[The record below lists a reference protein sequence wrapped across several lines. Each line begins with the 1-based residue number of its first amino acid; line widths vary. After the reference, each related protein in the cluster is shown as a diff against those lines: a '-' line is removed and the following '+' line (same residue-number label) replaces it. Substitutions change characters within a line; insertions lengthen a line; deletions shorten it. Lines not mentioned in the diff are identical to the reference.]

1 MNIQNQGS
9 VELSGNPVSRAN
21 EDEAVQ
27 YQKRLSVI
35 ILNQIERKRTKTKST
50 IIQSSKHNAF
60 ENSRVTRVYFER
72 YRVLEYGRFWVIC
85 ATIVLVVLEYEVSF
99 LHQLTD
105 IYDKEIKILLYL
117 IMILS
122 IISSKLL
129 IQLVIMTFIAYQAEL
144 EFKKRS
150 LSIPKASNIF
160 QTNLIFLLILETIIL
175 LPCPT
180 PYTMEFKIFF
190 TQRYS
195 DQIRFYFINEI
206 LTFIMLFRSLLILN
220 IAFKFQD
227 FYSNRVNRLC
237 RIYSVDFGPHF
248 IFKVAIR
255 EHPYKTIC
263 GLFCIGLFIFSY
275 QLEISERSL
284 LRTEQEV
291 KIYNF
296 NHSFWVCMITIFTVG
311 YGDIYPST
319 DLGRFSMTL
328 GLFYGVALTSLF
340 TAILYADL
348 QPLSAEMRS
357 ITLLDK
363 ANLKVSIKQF
373 AQKAMLNLFKLQQYF
388 QRNKQKYIQ
397 SNPAIEQRVSH
408 IKGILQKT
416 ENMRRN
422 YRTIDTEDL
431 ITMAER
437 RFKEM
442 THFFIEYYEM
452 LEQMQQQQELLDDID
467 TPRIHSN
474 EKSHT
479 VTSASL
485 NIRSKDDQ
493 YFEELIDSQSEN
505 PQLMQFNDED

>member
-9 VELSGNPVSRAN
+9 IELSGNPVSRAN
-21 EDEAVQ
+21 EDEAVT
-27 YQKRLSVI
+27 YQKKLSII
-35 ILNQIERKRTKTKST
+35 ILNQIERKRTKAKST
-50 IIQSSKHNAF
+50 IIQSSKHNPF
-60 ENSRVTRVYFER
+60 EDSRVTRVYFER
-72 YRVLEYGRFWVIC
+72 YRVLEQGRFWIIC
-85 ATIVLVVLEYEVSF
+85 ATLVLVVLEYEASF

-105 IYDKEIKILLYL
+105 TYDQEIKILLYL

-122 IISSKLL
+122 IVTI
-129 IQLVIMTFIAYQAEL
+129 IMTFIAYLAEL

-150 LSIPKASNIF
+150 LSIPKASTIF

-180 PYTMEFKIFF
+180 PYTMHYKVFF

-195 DQIRFYFINEI
+195 DQTRFYFANEI

-255 EHPYKTIC
+255 QHPYKTLC
-263 GLFCIGLFIFSY
+263 GLFCIGMFIFSY

-284 LRTEQEV
+284 IRTEQEV
-291 KIYNF
+291 NSHSL
-296 NHSFWVCMITIFTVG
+296 NHSFWVNMITIFTVG
-311 YGDIYPST
+311 YGDMYPLT

-340 TAILYADL
+340 TAILYSDL
-348 QPLSAEMRS
+348 LPFSSEMRS

-363 ANLKVSIKQF
+363 ANLKISIKQF
-373 AQKAMLNLFKLQQYF
+373 AQKAMLNLFKLQKYF
-388 QRNKQKYIQ
+388 QRNKQKQIL
-397 SNPAIEQRVSH
+397 SNPAVRQRVSH

-416 ENMRRN
+416 DNLRRN

-431 ITMAER
+431 ITMADR
-437 RFKEM
+437 RFQEM
-442 THFFIEYYEM
+442 THFFQEYYGM
-452 LEQMQQQQELLDDID
+452 LEEMQQQQELLDDLD
-467 TPRIHSN
+467 TQRILSI
-474 EKSHT
+474 EKSHS
-479 VTSASL
+479 VTSASGQL
-485 NIRSKDDQ
+485 RSKDDQ

>member
-1 MNIQNQGS
+1 MNLQNEGS
-9 VELSGNPVSRAN
+9 IELSGNPVSRAN

-35 ILNQIERKRTKTKST
+35 ILNQIERKRSKKKST

-60 ENSRVTRVYFER
+60 EDSRVTRVYFER
-72 YRVLEYGRFWVIC
+72 YRVLEQGRFWIIC
-85 ATIVLVVLEYEVSF
+85 ATLVLVVLEYEVSF

-105 IYDKEIKILLYL
+105 TYDNEIKILLYL

-122 IISSKLL
+122 IVTI
-129 IQLVIMTFIAYQAEL
+129 IMTFIAYLAEL

-160 QTNLIFLLILETIIL
+160 QTNLIFLLFLETIIL

-180 PYTMEFKIFF
+180 PYTMEFKIFY

-195 DQIRFYFINEI
+195 DQIRFYYINEI

-220 IAFKFQD
+220 IAFKFSD

-255 EHPYKTIC
+255 QHPYKTIC

-291 KIYNF
+291 MSYNF
-296 NHSFWVCMITIFTVG
+296 KNSLWVCMITIFTVG
-311 YGDIYPST
+311 YGDIYPLT

-340 TAILYADL
+340 TAILYSDL
-348 QPLSAEMRS
+348 QPFTSEMRS

-363 ANLKVSIKQF
+363 ANLKISIKQL
-373 AQKAMLNLFKLQQYF
+373 AQKAILNLFKLQSYF
-388 QRNKQKYIQ
+388 QKNRQKNIQ
-397 SNPAIEQRVSH
+397 RNPAIRQRISF
-408 IKGILQKT
+408 INGILQKS

-422 YRTIDTEDL
+422 YRTIDTEDI
-431 ITMAER
+431 ITMGER
-437 RFKEM
+437 RFQEM
-442 THFFIEYYEM
+442 THFFFEYYEM
-452 LEQMQQQQELLDDID
+452 LEQMQQQQELLEDLD
-467 TPRIHSN
+467 TPRIQSIQR
-474 EKSHT
+474 SHT

-485 NIRSKDDQ
+485 QIKSKDDQ

-505 PQLMQFNDED
+505 PQLMKFHDEE

>member
-1 MNIQNQGS
+1 MNLQNEGS
-9 VELSGNPVSRAN
+9 IELSGNPASRAG

-35 ILNQIERKRTKTKST
+35 ILNQIQRKTLKKKST
-50 IIQSSKHNAF
+50 IIQSSKRDVF
-60 ENSRVTRVYFER
+60 EDSRSTRIYFER
-72 YRVLEYGRFWVIC
+72 YRVLEQGRFWVIC
-85 ATIVLVVLEYEVSF
+85 ATLVLVVLEYEASF
-99 LHQLTD
+99 MHQLTD
-105 IYDKEIKILLYL
+105 TYDTEIKILLYL

-122 IISSKLL
+122 IVTI
-129 IQLVIMTFIAYQAEL
+129 IMTLIAYLAEL

-160 QTNLIFLLILETIIL
+160 ETNLIFLLILEVIIL

-180 PYTMEFKIFF
+180 PYTMEFKIFYV
-190 TQRYS
+190 QRYS
-195 DQIRFYFINEI
+195 DQIRFYFLNEI

-220 IAFKFQD
+220 TAFKFQD

-291 KIYNF
+291 MSYKVN
-296 NHSFWVCMITIFTVG
+296 NSLWVCMITIFTVG
-311 YGDIYPST
+311 YGDLYPLT

-348 QPLSAEMRS
+348 QPFTAEIRS

-363 ANLKVSIKQF
+363 ANLKISIKSF
-373 AQKAMLNLFKLQQYF
+373 AQKAILNLFKLQQYF
-388 QRNKQKYIQ
+388 QKNKLKHIQ
-397 SNPAIEQRVSH
+397 RNPAIKQRVTY
-408 IKGILQKT
+408 IRGILQKS

-431 ITMAER
+431 ITMGER
-437 RFKEM
+437 RFQEM
-442 THFFIEYYEM
+442 THFFYEYYGM
-452 LEQMQQQQELLDDID
+452 LEQMQQQQELLEDYD
-467 TPRIHSN
+467 TEKINSIK
-474 EKSHT
+474 KSHT

-485 NIRSKDDQ
+485 EIKSKDDQ
-493 YFEELIDSQSEN
+493 YFEELIDSQSQN
-505 PQLMQFNDED
+505 QQLMKFNDED

>member
-21 EDEAVQ
+21 EDEAIQ

-35 ILNQIERKRTKTKST
+35 ILNQIERKRTKQKST
-50 IIQSSKHNAF
+50 IIQSSKHDAF
-60 ENSRVTRVYFER
+60 EDSRVTRVYFER
-72 YRVLEYGRFWVIC
+72 YRVLEQGRLWVIC
-85 ATIVLVVLEYEVSF
+85 ATLILVVLEYEVSF
-99 LHQLTD
+99 LHQLNDT
-105 IYDKEIKILLYL
+105 YDDEIKILLYL

-122 IISSKLL
+122 IVTI
-129 IQLVIMTFIAYQAEL
+129 IMTFIAYLAEL

-160 QTNLIFLLILETIIL
+160 QTNLIFLLSLETIIL

-180 PYTMEFKIFF
+180 PFTTEYKVFF
-190 TQRYS
+190 TQRYTN
-195 DQIRFYFINEI
+195 QIRFYFINEI

-255 EHPYKTIC
+255 EHPYQTLC

-284 LRTEQEV
+284 LRTQKEV
-291 KIYNF
+291 LSYNF
-296 NHSFWVCMITIFTVG
+296 NNSFWVCMITIFTVG

-348 QPLSAEMRS
+348 QPFSQERRS

-363 ANLKVSIKQF
+363 ANLKISIKQF
-373 AQKAMLNLFKLQQYF
+373 AQKAMLNLFKLQSYLY
-388 QRNKQKYIQ
+388 RQKNIKN
-397 SNPAIEQRVSH
+397 NPAIKERVSK
-408 IKGILQKT
+408 IKNVSRKS
-416 ENMRRN
+416 ENLRRI

-431 ITMAER
+431 ITIAER

-442 THFFIEYYEM
+442 SHFFSEYYYM
-452 LEQMQQQQELLDDID
+452 LEQMQSQQEVLEDLD
-467 TPRIHSN
+467 TPRIHSIQ
-474 EKSHT
+474 KSHT
-479 VTSASL
+479 VTSASRE
-485 NIRSKDDQ
+485 IRSKDDQ
-493 YFEELIDSQSEN
+493 YFEELIDSQSLN
-505 PQLMQFNDED
+505 QQLMQFNDEE